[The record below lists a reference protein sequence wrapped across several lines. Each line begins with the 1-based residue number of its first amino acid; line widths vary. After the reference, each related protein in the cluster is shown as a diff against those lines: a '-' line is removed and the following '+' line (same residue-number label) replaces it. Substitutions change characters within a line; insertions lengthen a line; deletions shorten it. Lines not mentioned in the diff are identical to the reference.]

1 MPTDG
6 LGGRFINAL
15 NPLEVEFV
23 DFSFVLFV
31 VVNFTSLVLMT
42 GAVVVVVVVGV
53 VVEATGVGEANVV
66 VVVVAGVNG
75 DEALS
80 PSSNRNKVSRG
91 TLHPQP
97 FKSEYCV
104 RRQWMSR
111 PNSWGKNGRRKFSG
125 VLKYAIFLT
134 FFVFGLNIKKK

>member
-15 NPLEVEFV
+15 NPLEFV
-23 DFSFVLFV
+23 DFSFALFV

-42 GAVVVVVVVGV
+42 LAVVVVVVVVVAGV
-53 VVEATGVGEANVV
+53 VFVATDVGEAGVVV

-97 FKSEYCV
+97 FRSEYCV
-104 RRQWMSR
+104 RRQWTSR

-125 VLKYAIFLT
+125 VLRYAIILT
-134 FFVFGLNIKKK
+134 FFRVLKYKK